1 MSENCCC
8 HCNYRVIRSS
18 WVFFMLCELLLIIT
32 HHHLGSHFFDVGRLY
47 VFKNQCWIPLIDI
60 THQNFLEYVWWSNQK
75 LYRHRQGPDLKKS
88 QQIGELLQKWH
99 LKGYSISA
107 IRSQPLQCTGISLH
121 TKLKCLHSLAY
132 LYKMLVLS
140 TWTLHILYNN
150 VYRHFLLIYWAQFK
164 MLQTLPRHDWKS
176 TKNGHFAHPW
186 ESVFS
191 DPLRLCYER
200 SENK

>member
-1 MSENCCC
+1 MDNLCPAVASGFSSRFQIFSAFSACNVARSWMEHLSLILLFIHADNKNVPLLLRIQSCSAPLYLPNASFSSPVHSENIEKLMRFNQHMTC
-8 HCNYRVIRSS
+8 
-18 WVFFMLCELLLIIT
+18 
-32 HHHLGSHFFDVGRLY
+32 RLPRQAPID
-47 VFKNQCWIPLIDI
+47 KNPRIK
-60 THQNFLEYVWWSNQK
+60 S
-75 LYRHRQGPDLKKS
+75 RRQ
-88 QQIGELLQKWH
+88 I
-99 LKGYSISA
+99 
-107 IRSQPLQCTGISLH
+107 QCTGISLH
-121 TKLKCLHSLAY
+121 TKLKCLHSLAH